1 MNLYCNPLNIE
12 YKFSHYG
19 KVATREA
26 ADPTII
32 YFKGKYYIFASMSA
46 GFYHSEDLTHWE
58 WHENRKLDLYRYAP
72 DVRQIGDHMYFCASS
87 RKRSSIWRTKDPLSD
102 QFERVSEPFAF
113 WDPALFYDEETGKSY
128 LYEGCGN
135 DPLYVHEMDTKTMLP
150 IGDKVQ
156 VMDSAPKKH
165 GFERRECEGI
175 HKPEQVG
182 FLMKHVEPLVNP
194 KHKPY
199 IEGAFMNRFN
209 GRYYFQYAAPGT
221 EINTYADGVYV
232 SDKGPMEGF
241 EYQTH
246 NPYSFVPSGFI
257 TGAGHGSTIADKYGN
272 LWHMAT
278 MRISVNQSF
287 ERRIGLFPAGV
298 DKDGI
303 LFCNQNFAAYPI
315 DIPEGRFDPMSVKP
329 AGMLL
334 SYKKKGMA
342 SSSLEGHGPE
352 LALNEDIREWWCA
365 AKSAGEWYQLDLG
378 KEYPVSSIQL
388 NLAEEGI
395 PSLHKKYPRKER
407 AGDISTNY
415 RYVDSSRDHL
425 VTRYVM
431 EGSLDGKEWFLLK
444 DASKADTD
452 LSHDFLIFPEK
463 IRVRYVKITA
473 IKLSY
478 DSKFAI
484 SGLRVFGYDSG
495 KKPVQTSGIHAK
507 RIGTMDARI
516 TWKEQKDAIGY
527 NVRYG
532 IAPDKLYNSYLIY
545 GKNSVLITTLNE
557 EADEYYAAVDS
568 FNESG
573 ITEGEIHKLEA

>member
-72 DVRQIGDHMYFCASS
+72 DVRQIGDYMYFCASS

-102 QFERVSEPFAF
+102 QFEKVSEPFAF

-156 VMDSAPKKH
+156 VMDSAPQKH

-415 RYVDSSRDHL
+415 RYVDSS
-425 VTRYVM
+425 
-431 EGSLDGKEWFLLK
+431 SCLL
-444 DASKADTD
+444 
-452 LSHDFLIFPEK
+452 
-463 IRVRYVKITA
+463 Y
-473 IKLSY
+473 
-478 DSKFAI
+478 
-484 SGLRVFGYDSG
+484 
-495 KKPVQTSGIHAK
+495 TS
-507 RIGTMDARI
+507 RC
-516 TWKEQKDAIGY
+516 
-527 NVRYG
+527 V
-532 IAPDKLYNSYLIY
+532 
-545 GKNSVLITTLNE
+545 
-557 EADEYYAAVDS
+557 
-568 FNESG
+568 
-573 ITEGEIHKLEA
+573 